1 MTSKTKALAE
11 DCNFNFEEVFSE
23 KQIYSSEIN
32 NLLKRYVKEE
42 LKNAHELAQRR
53 LENNLYKGK
62 ECAQQL
68 SFLHDDL
75 IIKYIDFLSKYLH
88 PLNNPTEAEKISVL
102 ATGGYGRGLL
112 APGSDI
118 DLLFLL
124 PYKKTAWSETAIENT
139 LYFLW
144 DLGLKVGQ
152 ATRSIS
158 ETILLAE
165 KDQTITTS
173 MLDARPVSY
182 THLTLPTIE

>member
-1 MTSKTKALAE
+1 MTSKIKKLTE

-23 KQIYSSEIN
+23 EQIYSSEIN
-32 NLLKRYVKEE
+32 NLLKRYVKEQ
-42 LKNAHELAQRR
+42 LKNAHEIAQRR
-53 LENNLYKGK
+53 LENNTYKGK

-68 SFLHDDL
+68 SSLHDEL
-75 IIKYIDFLSKYLH
+75 IRKYIDFLSKYLQ

-124 PYKKTAWSETAIENT
+124 PYKKTAWSETAIENI

-144 DLGLKVGQ
+144 DLGLC
-152 ATRSIS
+152 
-158 ETILLAE
+158 LLY
-165 KDQTITTS
+165 TS
-173 MLDARPVSY
+173 PSPRDP
-182 THLTLPTIE
+182 